1 METELQIDDQVIRA
15 VRVETLDHVL
25 ERSPQP
31 WVEATRLQRRTAIDR
46 HLDWKPSDRRSPGPM
61 EIEIAVAATGLN
73 FRDMMS
79 MLSLLPDDV
88 IEHGFSGATLGLEC
102 AGHVVRAGESVRHL
116 QRGDRVCALSS
127 SAFSTHVTV
136 PAALVARL
144 PDEMSFEAGATIPV
158 AFLTAYYSLI
168 WQAKLDRGESVL
180 IHGGAGA
187 VGMAAIQIAQA
198 RGAHVIATAGS
209 QAKRDM
215 LKALNVPHVLDS
227 RSTNFVASVR
237 AITGAG
243 VDVVLNSLAGEA
255 MERSIACLRPFGRF
269 VELGKRD
276 YVANTHIGLRPFR
289 NNLSYFGVDLD
300 QLMLDQ
306 KNIGPKLCAELM
318 RYFNEG
324 GLTALPYSVFRAD
337 DIEEALHLMQ
347 HAKHIGKIVVHPP
360 ALDAV
365 GAPTRSF
372 EVNRTGTHVITGA
385 FGGFG
390 LEAAKWLVARG
401 ARHLVLVGRKGP
413 VTEEARAAVAGFVE
427 SGIQVYTDSRDVS
440 DRGAVAELFQQVK
453 AAMPPVAGVLHA
465 AMVLEDGLLANLDRG
480 HFERVLAPKVLGAD
494 NLDAVT
500 RGMPLDYF
508 VLFSSATT
516 LMGNPGQANYV
527 AANGY
532 MEGVARRRVAEGQ
545 KALAIGW
552 GPITDVGVLARS
564 ERLRSRFQKLTGVRG
579 MRAREALDLMAQAL
593 ALPAAEN
600 LAVMTIS
607 PSDGLF
613 SADRLAVL
621 KSPTY
626 ASFVGNAEDGGE
638 GSHLDLDAVAQKEGL
653 EGVRRKLTEFIVWQ
667 LARVLRAREDEIS
680 RIRPLGEIGL
690 DSLMLLEF
698 AMNFEDTFG
707 IHVSLTSS
715 VGALTVTSLANEVIT
730 QLDLKLP
737 HEDAKLHAT
746 VRGFANRHMSAVRP
760 NEMTTLDK
768 IANSGGSET
777 KGVAL

>member
-1 METELQIDDQVIRA
+1 
-15 VRVETLDHVL
+15 
-25 ERSPQP
+25 
-31 WVEATRLQRRTAIDR
+31 
-46 HLDWKPSDRRSPGPM
+46 
-61 EIEIAVAATGLN
+61 
-73 FRDMMS
+73 
-79 MLSLLPDDV
+79 
-88 IEHGFSGATLGLEC
+88 
-102 AGHVVRAGESVRHL
+102 VRHL
-116 QRGDRVCALSS
+116 RPGDRVCALAS

-136 PAALVARL
+136 PAALAARL
-144 PDEMSFEAGATIPV
+144 PDAMSFEAGATIPV
-158 AFLTAYYSLI
+158 AFLTAYYSLV

-198 RGAHVIATAGS
+198 RGAQVIATAGS

-227 RSTNFVASVR
+227 RSTNFVGEVR
-237 AITGAG
+237 TITGAG

-255 MERSIACLRPFGRF
+255 MERGIACLRPFGRF

-289 NNLSYFGVDLD
+289 KNLAYFGVDLD
-300 QLMLDQ
+300 QLMLDK
-306 KNIGPKLCAELM
+306 KNVGPKLYAELM
-318 RYFNEG
+318 RHFNEET
-324 GLTALPYSVFRAD
+324 LTALPYSVFRAG
-337 DIEEALHLMQ
+337 DIGEALHLMQ
-347 HAKHIGKIVVHPP
+347 HSGHVGKIVVHPP
-360 ALDAV
+360 DLDAV
-365 GAPTRSF
+365 GALNRTF
-372 EVNRTGTHVITGA
+372 EVNPAGTHVITGA

-401 ARHLVLVGRKGP
+401 ARHLVLVGRHGP
-413 VTEEARAAVAGFVE
+413 VTDEA
-427 SGIQVYTDSRDVS
+427 
-440 DRGAVAELFQQVK
+440 RGAVADFVKGGIQVHADSCDVCDRRAVARLFQQIK
-453 AAMPPVAGVLHA
+453 AAMPPVTGVLHA

-480 HFERVLAPKVLGAD
+480 RFERVLAPKVQGAE

-527 AANGY
+527 AANAY
-532 MEGVARRRVAEGQ
+532 MEGLARRRVGEGQ

-579 MRAREALDLMAQAL
+579 MRAGEALDLMAQAL

-626 ASFVGNAEDGGE
+626 SNFVGNAQDGGE
-638 GSHLDLDAVAQKEGL
+638 SSAGHLDLDAIAQKEGL
-653 EGVRRKLTEFIVWQ
+653 EGVRRKLTDVIVWQ

-698 AMNFEDTFG
+698 AMNFEDSFG
-707 IHVSLTSS
+707 IHVSLSSS
-715 VGALTVTSLANEVIT
+715 VGALTVTSLANEVIS

-737 HEDAKLHAT
+737 PEDAT
-746 VRGFANRHMSAVRP
+746 VRAFADRHIAAVPP
-760 NEMTTLDK
+760 NEITALGK
-768 IANSGGSET
+768 IANPSGSKT
-777 KGVAL
+777 KGLAS